1 LQFSRVKAVWGSDDM
16 GYRQG
21 LLFSPADMRRYCLSG
36 HKAIAA
42 MAHERGCPY
51 LLHSCGNLKEVM
63 EDVIGMGYD
72 AKHSFEDSIL
82 PVEEAYERYCG
93 RIAIAGGMDVD
104 FVCRESEQAI
114 RRRVAAMIERTN
126 DRGGYFVGTG
136 NSVPEY
142 MPSDK
147 YLAIVREAIGYD
159 PLE

>member
-1 LQFSRVKAVWGSDDM
+1 MGFLCSNDDWGFNT
-16 GYRQG
+16 QTF
-21 LLFSPADMRRYCLSG
+21 LSPTMMRKYVFPWHRKFVDTA
-36 HKAIAA
+36 HAA
-42 MAHERGCPY
+42 GRPI

-104 FVCRESEQAI
+104 FVCRESEQVI

-126 DRGGYFVGTG
+126 VRGGYFVGTG

-159 PLE
+159 PLK